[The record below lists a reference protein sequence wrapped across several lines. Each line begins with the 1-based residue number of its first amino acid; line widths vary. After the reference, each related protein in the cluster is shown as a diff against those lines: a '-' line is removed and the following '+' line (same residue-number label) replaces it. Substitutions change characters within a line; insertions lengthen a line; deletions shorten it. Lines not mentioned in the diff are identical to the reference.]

1 MMRSRLMRL
10 VKRVGSSELLL
21 MMCKLPLLLGRQD
34 AEFLLLDI
42 RDLVRLHGREIVVVL
57 QAWEGAFFAET
68 PS

>member
-1 MMRSRLMRL
+1 MRL
-10 VKRVGSSELLL
+10 VKRVRSSELLL
-21 MMCKLPLLLGRQD
+21 MMCKLPLLLGSQD

-42 RDLVRLHGREIVVVL
+42 GDLVRLHGREIVVVV

>member
-1 MMRSRLMRL
+1 MRSRLMRL
-10 VKRVGSSELLL
+10 VKRVRSSELLL

-34 AEFLLLDI
+34 AKFLLLNI
-42 RDLVRLHGREIVVVL
+42 GNLVRLHGREIVVVV